1 MVSKKEILEAPYVKY
16 ATKELEMSFLN
27 APLKDIITTL
37 EHLDKQYQNARLEWD
52 SSMFEYDIPG
62 ILLKYEVPMT
72 EAEIATEKKRRE
84 LQCVEID
91 RRRNRKKLIEQ
102 VKAQTNVNQALEM
115 LQKDPELARILLDR
129 L

>member
-1 MVSKKEILEAPYVKY
+1 MVSKKEILEAPCVKH

-27 APLKDIITTL
+27 ASLKDIITTL
-37 EHLDKQYQNARLEWD
+37 EHLDKQYQNARFEWD
-52 SSMFEYDIPG
+52 RSVFEYDIPG

-102 VKAQTNVNQALEM
+102 VKAQPDVNEALQM
-115 LQKDPELARILLDR
+115 LQKDPELARNLLEK